1 MNTIDLNQ
9 SAVADVVRK
18 GRTIQSRRGAAVV
31 DRISLA
37 SGHFQVEHMRG
48 GKRIGSYRF
57 KNGIVNEGKN
67 KLLNVMFHGATQIT
81 TWYLGLI
88 DNSGFTTL
96 ANDDIY
102 DDINQAGNGWDEFD
116 DYTDPANANS
126 ATTRPA
132 WTEGAASG
140 QSITNSSVVEFDITG
155 TGTVKGLFVAG
166 GGANPNLKNDHAN
179 DATLWATALFTGGD
193 VPVLNGDTLKV
204 TYTVSA

>member
-18 GRTIQSRRGAAVV
+18 GRTIHSRRGAAVV

-37 SGHFQVEHMRG
+37 SGFFEVDHYRN
-48 GKRIGSYRF
+48 GKRINSYRF

-67 KLLNVMFHGATQIT
+67 KLLDVMFHGVSAIT
-81 TWYLGLI
+81 SWYLGLI
-88 DNSGFTTL
+88 DNSGFTAL
-96 ANDDIY
+96 ANDDTY
-102 DDINQAGNGWDEFD
+102 DDINQAGNGWDEFTA
-116 DYTDPANANS
+116 YTDPANADS

-140 QSITNSSVVEFDITG
+140 QSITNSAVVEFDITG
-155 TGTVKGLFVAG
+155 SGTVKGLFLVG
-166 GGANPNLKNDHAN
+166 GGANSDDKGDHAS
-179 DATLWATALFTGGD
+179 DGTLWATALFTGGD